1 MIQIDMPM
9 PVCCNDCFALDDY
22 GDYPSCL
29 ISHDQRGYNFRVRE
43 QRMPSCPLKAQ
54 EPRVM
59 TLEEANAVEVVW
71 VEDRGTDTVFP
82 CLVKNNMNDSKLY
95 KYGIQWRVWS
105 SRPSEEQRKA
115 VKWDG

>member
-1 MIQIDMPM
+1 MTNKDAIKWLDNLKLDLGNPHYECLWYYAQAIDEI
-9 PVCCNDCFALDDY
+9 CELLEA
-22 GDYPSCL
+22 
-29 ISHDQRGYNFRVRE
+29 H
-43 QRMPSCPLKAQ
+43 

-59 TLEEANAVEVVW
+59 TLEEANTLEVVW
-71 VEDRGTDTVFP
+71 AEDRNTNTVFP

-105 SRPSEEQRKA
+105 SRPTDEQRKA